1 MYPKIILN
9 NPSWVTIAS
18 LDRMRI
24 PFDIHED
31 SDNPLAYVKFIHH
44 TGEEENVHEYQALQK
59 ITELVTDNPGWVR
72 RQTNFRGG
80 ECEIEADGYKS
91 CKLEFSHGK
100 TDPGVC

>member
-9 NPSWVTIAS
+9 NPSWVTVAS

-31 SDNPLAYVKFIHH
+31 PDNPLAYVKFIHH

-72 RQTNFRGG
+72 RQTNFSGG
-80 ECEIEADGYKS
+80 ECEAEADGDES
-91 CKLEFSHGK
+91 CECQSYDGK
-100 TDPGVC
+100 AN